1 MLVTCTGNIFL
12 DAEGN
17 IKLGDFGLATR
28 NREKAQSDNA
38 EDAEEEDN
46 SETGAIYKAIDDI
59 SHLLGGS
66 QQSGSRISS
75 SMVSGTS
82 VTESLTGGVGTGAS
96 TIGATMIG
104 SFLSHVISYR
114 FFFGLI
120 YFRRI
125 SPSFATVLPSLI
137 T

>member
-38 EDAEEEDN
+38 EEEDN
-46 SETGAIYKAIDDI
+46 SETGTIYKAIDDI

-104 SFLSHVISYR
+104 SFLNHVCDLISLL
-114 FFFGLI
+114 FWSNI
-120 YFRRI
+120 FRRI